1 MRSANRKRMLCWCGY
16 YERYRSVVEGRRMQA
31 HLRNRQ
37 VLACSLSLYDDSFL
51 LPLVSRLPKD
61 LAPTPTSNS
70 LPISLSSKQRCPMM
84 IEMRSPF
91 HVTWSVSEAFGSAS
105 SRMKRP
111 GGGEFETVLGKARV
125 DDVRHVSYTLYML
138 HVLLRGQSERATAG
152 MANVLLTRFR
162 VSHCPQLTASLW

>member
-37 VLACSLSLYDDSFL
+37 VLACSPSLYDDSFL
-51 LPLVSRLPKD
+51 LPLISRLPKD
-61 LAPTPTSNS
+61 LAPTPSSNS
-70 LPISLSSKQRCPMM
+70 RTSPLSSKQRCPI
-84 IEMRSPF
+84 IEMRSPV

-111 GGGEFETVLGKARV
+111 GGGEFETVLRGFQ
-125 DDVRHVSYTLYML
+125 DPRHEWTMLIRHSVS
-138 HVLLRGQSERATAG
+138 R
-152 MANVLLTRFR
+152 
-162 VSHCPQLTASLW
+162 